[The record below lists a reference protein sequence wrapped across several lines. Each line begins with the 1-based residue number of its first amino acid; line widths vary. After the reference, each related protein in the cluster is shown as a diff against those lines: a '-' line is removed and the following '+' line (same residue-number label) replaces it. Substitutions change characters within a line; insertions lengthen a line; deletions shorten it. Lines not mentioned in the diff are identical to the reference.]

1 MVKKKVVVEFSK
13 EKKFSKN
20 IFLTVFLIILILFI
34 VVFSAIMFFDDYK
47 RKNIEDEYYI
57 LQQQIVLDEI
67 YKSYLEE
74 SENKCEVLK
83 NQLNSYLIVNN
94 QLYKRLQKIN
104 KNAIVESDDR
114 TKLLFILTNIKLWLH
129 YNTIESEC
137 DSLETTAI
145 LYFYPEF
152 KEFSIE
158 KAEADAKTVVFAEK
172 LDKLSRQCNFHS
184 IALPYVD
191 YIPIVNQLIIDYDI
205 NFAPSAYIN
214 GNVYYDINFS
224 DTFLKEINCNN

>member
-34 VVFSAIMFFDDYK
+34 IVFSAIMFFDNYK

-67 YKSYLEE
+67 YKSYLEK
-74 SENKCEVLK
+74 SENKCDVLI
-83 NQLNSYLIVNN
+83 NQLDSYLNINN

-104 KNAIVESDDR
+104 KNAVVESDDR

-129 YNTIESEC
+129 YNSIEEEC
-137 DSLETTAI
+137 DSPDTIAI

-152 KEFSIE
+152 RDFSIE
-158 KAEADAKTVVFAEK
+158 KAESDAKTVVFSEK
-172 LDKLSRQCNFHS
+172 LERLSKQCNFHS

-191 YIPIVNQLIIDYDI
+191 YIPIVYQLIKDYDV
-205 NFAPSAYIN
+205 NYSPSAYIN
-214 GNVYYDINFS
+214 GNVYYDINFTDS
-224 DTFLKEINCNN
+224 FLEEINCK